1 MPPESAPTTAAGAP
15 QIRLGSIDAYRGFV
29 MLLMMAEVLHLAT
42 VAKNWPE
49 ISWRK
54 PLWMFLALNQSHVE
68 WTGCTL
74 HDLIQPSFSFLVGV
88 ALPFSLANRVSRG
101 QSLGWA
107 ILHAAWRSF
116 LLIALGVFLRS
127 THSEQ
132 TRFTFEDTL
141 SQIGLGYFFL
151 FLLGLTKQRWQ
162 WLALVGIL
170 IGYWLAFALYPL
182 PTADFGYDKVGVPMD
197 WQYLYPLGSFQ
208 AHWNKNSNL
217 AWGFDTWF
225 LNLSVFHPA
234 KPFTHNGGGYA
245 TLSFIPT
252 LGTMILG
259 LIAGGWLQAEKPVK
273 NKLLLLSVSGV
284 VCLVLGFGLDYFG
297 ICPSVKRIWT
307 PAWTLYSGG
316 WCFLLMAAF
325 YAVIDVQNFRSWA
338 FPLKVIG
345 MNSIAAYL
353 IAHLF
358 DKFIEKSL
366 LTHLPLLKGPMGQLE
381 RAIDYLSDLLGFS
394 GGFKFLG
401 GPLDPLLL
409 GLAVLF
415 VYWLLLFW
423 MYRRKLFLRI

>member
-1 MPPESAPTTAAGAP
+1 MPPKPATTTATTPP

-29 MLLMMAEVLHLAT
+29 MLLMMAEVLHLST

-49 ISWRK
+49 VSWRK

-101 QSLGWA
+101 QGLGWA
-107 ILHAAWRSF
+107 MLHAAWRSL

-162 WLALVGIL
+162 WLALVVIL

-182 PTADFGYDKVGVPMD
+182 PAAGFAYDKVGVPTD
-197 WQYLYPLGSFQ
+197 WPYLYPLDSFQ

-217 AWGFDTWF
+217 AWAFDTWF
-225 LNLSVFHPA
+225 LNLLPHA

-259 LIAGGWLQAEKPVK
+259 LIAGGWLQRESSPQQ
-273 NKLLLLSVSGV
+273 KLLKLSVAGLI
-284 VCLVLGFGLDYFG
+284 CLILGFGLDYFG
-297 ICPSVKRIWT
+297 VCPSVKRIWT

-316 WCFLLMAAF
+316 WCFLFMAGF
-325 YAVIDVQNFRSWA
+325 YGVIDVQSFRSWA

-358 DKFIEKSL
+358 DNFIEKSL
-366 LTHLPLLKGPMGQLE
+366 HIHFGKEAFKILGVELE
-381 RAIDYLSDLLGFS
+381 
-394 GGFKFLG
+394 
-401 GPLDPLLL
+401 PLLL
-409 GLAVLF
+409 GLAILF
-415 VYWLLLFW
+415 VFWLILFW
-423 MYRRKLFLRI
+423 MYQRKLFLRI